1 MNKKNQTNKK
11 VNGDTSIMR
20 FVCENWDEP
29 TVKVESKGRGLLPAR
44 KVVTRG
50 VVRIGATD
58 LLRDVRE
65 NLRKG
70 FEVRLVLNTEDAVRF
85 IPMMDSKKT
94 DKMLV
99 NARAMGDFCK
109 RTLSDKKARF
119 TQYGKEVSVEEVKA
133 YAEQKKSETHN
144 CECEFVTP
152 DTMVKCP
159 KCGYAFRVGRRL
171 AA

>member
-20 FVCENWDEP
+20 FVCDNWDEP

-99 NARAMGDFCK
+99 NARAMGGF
-109 RTLSDKKARF
+109 REGTLADKKARF
-119 TQYGKEVSVEEVKA
+119 TRCGNDVSYEAVKA
-133 YAEQKKSETHN
+133 FVEKKKAEIPDGG
-144 CECEFVTP
+144 ECVTP

-159 KCGYAFRVGRRL
+159 KCGYSFRVGRRL
-171 AA
+171 EA